1 MALTKVTGQVI
12 NSTTDLSVGV
22 ATVGGGTSTGDLY
35 VVGVSTLVGDLSL
48 NGNVSIGGTLTYEDV
63 TNVDSVG
70 LITARSGISVT
81 GGTVKVGT
89 GITLS
94 TDGDVYTT
102 GVSTFTGNVL
112 IGGPSHT
119 SRPLVVHAA
128 TNSVVSIE
136 GNSDGTSSIMLGD
149 NDDEDVGMIQYNH
162 ADNDLAFTVNTGE
175 ALAIKSDGQLVS
187 AGTGAELN
195 LTNTGSTATES
206 TGYFY
211 TSVSGIH
218 NQLTIKT
225 STNNGGDPYIKFD
238 GGGQDMIVGER
249 YAGTTNNLLVLG
261 PGNNPD
267 TTSGIFVKGN
277 GLIGVGTDNPQKDVH
292 IESATPF
299 LRLED
304 TTSASKRLDLWIE
317 TSDGYIGC
325 NQSSQ
330 DLHFQT
336 ASSNRITIT
345 AAGKCHL
352 GLPDVTN
359 TWDTHAISLGTN
371 SATFPTPATVVL
383 VGGTAYNTANYAGS
397 GIRFTGKYN
406 SSNAYTTFAHVSG
419 IKENTTDGNYAGALT
434 FHTRV
439 NGGDGA
445 ERMRITSAGLLEIKG
460 SGEGGPH
467 VYRDGGNGPDIVL
480 SGCRGTIAS
489 PTASAGTDLLG
500 NINFQG
506 YDGSGYHRRASIN
519 GHIDGTVVDGSNTL
533 PTAMIFKTGTTGTT
547 ERMRISS
554 SGAITMPT
562 QIRFLAR
569 AGGSGDGNT
578 ASPYTFSSEVFD
590 NGDCYDGTNKFTAP
604 VAGVYYF
611 AVHAGYKQTG
621 YSFGT
626 RIRRYNSSNV
636 QQEEYEVWRL
646 VSSDDPDSHS
656 GGAGSCLM
664 QCAVGDYVQCFP
676 QFTPYH
682 VNSTLCFFCGHLLS

>member
-35 VVGVSTLVGDLSL
+35 VVGVTTFSGD
-48 NGNVSIGGTLTYEDV
+48 VSVGGTLTYEDV
-63 TNVDSVG
+63 TNIDSVG
-70 LITARSGISVT
+70 LITARNGINVIGAGVTIRAGGLNVTSGVST
-81 GGTVKVGT
+81 FSGNVKVGS

-94 TDGDVYTT
+94 PDGDVHTT
-102 GVSTFTGNVL
+102 GVSTFTGNVNATGNVL

-162 ADNDLAFTVNTGE
+162 ADNDLAFTVNTAE

-187 AGTGAELN
+187 SGTGAELN
-195 LTNTGSTATES
+195 LTNTGSTATET

-211 TSVSGIH
+211 TSASGIH
-218 NQLTIKT
+218 NVLQIKT

-267 TTSGIFVKGN
+267 TTSGIFVKGT
-277 GLIGVGTDNPQKDVH
+277 GLVGVGTDGPSTILHVQANTGDM
-292 IESATPF
+292 
-299 LRLED
+299 LRLDRNNTGAVGNQIAFRHSNATGTLE
-304 TTSASKRLDLWIE
+304 E
-317 TSDGYIGC
+317 TGSINC
-325 NQSSQ
+325 VS
-330 DLHFQT
+330 T
-336 ASSNRITIT
+336 AN
-345 AAGKCHL
+345 AATGEL
-352 GLPDVTN
+352 RFYTRPSG
-359 TWDTHAISLGTN
+359 GTN
-371 SATFPTPATVVL
+371 SQ
-383 VGGTAYNTANYAGS
+383 
-397 GIRFTGKYN
+397 
-406 SSNAYTTFAHVSG
+406 
-419 IKENTTDGNYAGALT
+419 
-434 FHTRV
+434 
-439 NGGDGA
+439 
-445 ERMRITSAGLLEIKG
+445 RMTITSAGLVEIKG

-489 PTASAGTDLLG
+489 PTTSAGTDVLG

-533 PTAMIFKTGTTGTT
+533 PTAMIFKTGTTSTV

-569 AGGSGDGNT
+569 AGTDGDGQT
-578 ASPYTFSSEVFD
+578 VSPYTFSTEVFD
-590 NGDCYDGTNKFTAP
+590 EGGCYDGTNKFTAP
-604 VAGVYYF
+604 VAGVYF
-611 AVHAGYKQTG
+611 FSVHAGYKQTG
-621 YSFGT
+621 QNFGT
-626 RIRRYNSSNV
+626 RIRRYNSSNA
-636 QQEEYEVWRL
+636 QQEEYELFRL
-646 VSSDDPDSHS
+646 ISTDDPDSHS
-656 GGAGSCLM
+656 GGAGSCIM
-664 QCAVGDYVQCFP
+664 NCAVGDYVQCFP
-676 QFTPYH
+676 QATPYH
-682 VNSTLCFFCGHLLS
+682 TNGTLCFFCGYLLG